1 MGTINY
7 IKAKGVFSLFYSYFS
22 KALFR
27 IAFFWLLSFLTLAT
41 SKAQIG
47 DSVSFPPRRS
57 IIDLNNAVTFEI
69 SPYTGLVGKSGA
81 FGLHLSMNYGSFN
94 LEISGAQVLGK
105 QANLYPLSLN
115 GVLNLAT
122 RSRLIPYGTLGV
134 GLLLTIPT
142 ATIGDETVSTVG
154 LNFGAGARY
163 YFTKVFGIRAEVKQ
177 YLTNI
182 RNTRDDRSELMLFQ
196 EVTLGVTF
204 MIR

>member
-1 MGTINY
+1 ML
-7 IKAKGVFSLFYSYFS
+7 SSFYSYS
-22 KALFR
+22 TKAVRRTVALG
-27 IAFFWLLSFLTLAT
+27 LLSALTLVAAN
-41 SKAQIG
+41 AQIR
-47 DSVSFPPRRS
+47 DSVSFPSRSS
-57 IIDLNNAVTFEI
+57 IIDLNKDVTFEV
-69 SPYTGLVGKSGA
+69 SPYTGLVGRSGA

-115 GVLNLAT
+115 GVLNLST
-122 RSRLIPYGTLGV
+122 RSRLIPYGTIGV

-163 YFTKVFGIRAEVKQ
+163 YFTRVFGIRAEVKQ
-177 YLTNI
+177 YMTNI
-182 RNTRDDRSELMLFQ
+182 KNTRDDRSELMLFQ